1 MANTFQITVPDIGNF
16 DSVEVIDVIVKIGD
30 TIKKEDSL
38 ITVESDKAS
47 MDIPST
53 HEGKVTAI
61 NLKVGDK
68 IKQGSNILVIELSA
82 SSDKSE
88 KAENKT
94 EIKSEV
100 KKEVPTETITKKSNL
115 TSTHETE
122 VVVLGSGPG
131 GYTAAFRAADLG
143 KKVVLIE
150 RYGTLG
156 GVCLNVG
163 CIPSKALLHTA
174 KVITDAEETAEHG
187 VTFGAPKIDLEKIR
201 HWKAN
206 DVVGK
211 LTQGLGAMAKQRQ
224 VTVIQGVGELTS
236 SHQIKVIMADG
247 QIETIGFE
255 HCIIAAGS
263 QATKFPGIKDDPRIM
278 DSTGALELKDIPK
291 CLLIVGGLSL
301 IHI

>member
-68 IKQGSNILVIELSA
+68 IKQGSNILVIELTEP
-82 SSDKSE
+82 SDKPQ

-94 EIKSEV
+94 EIKTEV
-100 KKEVPTETITKKSNL
+100 KVEAKKEVSPQAPTQTITKKSDV

-150 RYGTLG
+150 RYSTLG

-187 VTFGAPKIDLEKIR
+187 VTFGDPKIDLEKIR

-211 LTQGLGAMAKQRQ
+211 
-224 VTVIQGVGELTS
+224 
-236 SHQIKVIMADG
+236 
-247 QIETIGFE
+247 
-255 HCIIAAGS
+255 
-263 QATKFPGIKDDPRIM
+263 
-278 DSTGALELKDIPK
+278 
-291 CLLIVGGLSL
+291 
-301 IHI
+301 

>member
-82 SSDKSE
+82 SSDKPE

-100 KKEVPTETITKKSNL
+100 KVEVKKEVPTETIAKKSNL

-150 RYGTLG
+150 RYSTLG

-174 KVITDAEETAEHG
+174 KVITDAEETAAHG
-187 VTFGAPKIDLEKIR
+187 VTFGEPHIDLEKIDL
-201 HWKAN
+201 AQ
-206 DVVGK
+206 
-211 LTQGLGAMAKQRQ
+211 LP
-224 VTVIQGVGELTS
+224 ELEQFMLHKIYSLNENFKNYFKNYDFHNLYKELLNFCNVALSAFYFDIRKDTLYCDELDS
-236 SHQIKVIMADG
+236 QKRKS
-247 QIETIGFE
+247 TI
-255 HCIIAAGS
+255 I
-263 QATKFPGIKDDPRIM
+263 
-278 DSTGALELKDIPK
+278 
-291 CLLIVGGLSL
+291 LLNLDNL
-301 IHI
+301 N